1 MKRARTV
8 AASLAAAIGLIAVAP
23 TAAASTIIPF
33 QINPAPL
40 GNPNGS
46 FDAPAIRCGAEVG
59 KQRGVVTI
67 TGTERAR
74 WGCLIYAD
82 VRWLNLS
89 TGATGAARMSNGLNG
104 FPPEAELRT
113 GSGQV
118 VLTMLQ
124 GIQGNVTPGFAT
136 VSVP

>member
-1 MKRARTV
+1 MAV
-8 AASLAAAIGLIAVAP
+8 SSLQPAYGAIPSHEAGR
-23 TAAASTIIPF
+23 F

-118 VLTMLQ
+118 VITMLQ

-136 VSVP
+136 ASVP